1 MRSVIIVGPDH
12 QNTLGV
18 IRAVGKEGYL
28 VNLLIYSDGQ
38 HECKCKFSSFVKGQY
53 INCPESEKVVVENI
67 LKMARKGQ
75 YKIPVIPTSDFAA
88 MCIDKNYQ
96 LLNLSQ
102 KLILPSI
109 RDREGMIFEYMDKYA
124 QKKLAEEYDIKM
136 AKTLKIKLPYSS
148 GVTDIGYPCVLK
160 PVVSA
165 KGLKSDIIF
174 ANNFKEFQN
183 ALLNYYNKG
192 YCEVLVQEFIN
203 KDFEVCVFG
212 CITKNSREF
221 YCGALRKIR
230 YSPVGDGASLSF
242 GQFTEVDER
251 YKKIINLLKDIGYNG
266 LFDIEMF
273 AVGDL
278 LYLNEINFRNSGNG
292 WAIVNCG
299 INAPVIW
306 IKDRLGE
313 RINCS
318 QKHYIDDNSF
328 FMNETADLRNVM
340 KKRVNI
346 FRWGIDLFRT
356 KSFNKFWKKDIKG
369 SLVWYR
375 R

>member
-1 MRSVIIVGPDH
+1 
-12 QNTLGV
+12 
-18 IRAVGKEGYL
+18 
-28 VNLLIYSDGQ
+28 
-38 HECKCKFSSFVKGQY
+38 
-53 INCPESEKVVVENI
+53 
-67 LKMARKGQ
+67 
-75 YKIPVIPTSDFAA
+75 
-88 MCIDKNYQ
+88 
-96 LLNLSQ
+96 
-102 KLILPSI
+102 
-109 RDREGMIFEYMDKYA
+109 
-124 QKKLAEEYDIKM
+124 
-136 AKTLKIKLPYSS
+136 
-148 GVTDIGYPCVLK
+148 
-160 PVVSA
+160 
-165 KGLKSDIIF
+165 
-174 ANNFKEFQN
+174 
-183 ALLNYYNKG
+183 
-192 YCEVLVQEFIN
+192 
-203 KDFEVCVFG
+203 
-212 CITKNSREF
+212 
-221 YCGALRKIR
+221 
-230 YSPVGDGASLSF
+230 
-242 GQFTEVDER
+242 
-251 YKKIINLLKDIGYNG
+251 
-266 LFDIEMF
+266 MF